1 MKYLMKNIY
10 RKFSR
15 LDSEYNFEDVYDE
28 TAILEKF
35 GIQKFEN
42 ILFVGLNK
50 NTFIENYI
58 KKNQF
63 NYLNL
68 FDPSADKLGNFKN
81 VLKNSCNFK
90 ILYDLKNY
98 HNAIILSEFFA
109 KERNIT
115 FALDNIENHKHVD
128 ISSEPLIIVLLSY
141 DNTDDFVLDSISEF
155 ESMMSHKNKVFVI
168 IDKIDKR
175 YLKIIKKEFILDKD
189 STFFKESLLKKFF

>member
-1 MKYLMKNIY
+1 MEIYQSLSRTIDTVRHQAKTITVGTNRSNSFKNKNIHIQSKKKSSFKP
-10 RKFSR
+10 RKINR
-15 LDSEYNFEDVYDE
+15 
-28 TAILEKF
+28 IKF
-35 GIQKFEN
+35 
-42 ILFVGLNK
+42 L
-50 NTFIENYI
+50 Y
-58 KKNQF
+58 
-63 NYLNL
+63 
-68 FDPSADKLGNFKN
+68 NFKN

-175 YLKIIKKEFILDKD
+175 YLKIFKKEFILDKD